1 MWPTRIVMSPQRS
14 NLVLPT
20 DVPDIEFHILVCH
33 TLHVEADRGDGSD
46 VLVGEFQF
54 VENCCIG
61 VDGQ

>member
-1 MWPTRIVMSPQRS
+1 MSPQRS

-33 TLHVEADRGDGSD
+33 ALHVEADRGDGSD

-61 VDGQ
+61 GDGQ